1 MPIKDRLWNVG
12 WFIETK
18 VRTKRLRVFH
28 ICLFLGLVLAFS
40 WPLAKGAK
48 MAEGDKHTL
57 AVAHLYLTVKNPMQ
71 TEVAAISACLSS
83 QCLL

>member
-40 WPLAKGAK
+40 WPLAKGEQLGMPIVPWK
-48 MAEGDKHTL
+48 
-57 AVAHLYLTVKNPMQ
+57 
-71 TEVAAISACLSS
+71 
-83 QCLL
+83 